1 MTFNKTNSDTQGVIG
16 ATTGGIGFVCA
27 AEGTVAAGA
36 AVEDT
41 MSSEVRVG

>member
-1 MTFNKTNSDTQGVIG
+1 MNFNKTNSTAVSTMGGVVG
-16 ATTGGIGFVCA
+16 VC

-41 MSSEVRVG
+41 MSFGGSIG